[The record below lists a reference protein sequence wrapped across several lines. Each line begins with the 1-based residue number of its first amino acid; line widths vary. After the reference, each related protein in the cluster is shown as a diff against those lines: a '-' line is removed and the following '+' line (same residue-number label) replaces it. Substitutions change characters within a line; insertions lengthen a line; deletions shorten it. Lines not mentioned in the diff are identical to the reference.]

1 MWFWKN
7 KTENTPLV
15 EQTVEQ
21 SNLPTLPKGK
31 VTENLFA
38 HITAQNE
45 QLVSSVTED
54 GDEESRLKMLKS
66 E

>member
-38 HITAQNE
+38 HITAQM
-45 QLVSSVTED
+45 SS
-54 GDEESRLKMLKS
+54 
-66 E
+66 